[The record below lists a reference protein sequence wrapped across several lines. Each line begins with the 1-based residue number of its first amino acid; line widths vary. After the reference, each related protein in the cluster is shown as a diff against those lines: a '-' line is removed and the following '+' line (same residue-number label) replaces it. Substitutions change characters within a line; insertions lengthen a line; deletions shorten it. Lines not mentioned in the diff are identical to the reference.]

1 LRLSRREFGLDA
13 GLAAAAAL
21 SLSVSPAGFVAE
33 RRDRKGLYRK
43 ARAGSLP
50 HQPAQP
56 ATLPATALIAVP
68 KSDSGAV
75 RFAPGASD
83 LGGDARSVLDSVAQ
97 KLSTQP
103 NQQIQLV
110 AYASAPG
117 SDANGAVEARLT
129 SLARAV
135 VVRDYL
141 IQRGVSGAQ
150 IKVRALGNRVEGAG
164 SPDRVDLMILG
175 S

>member
-1 LRLSRREFGLDA
+1 VIDRRIVFKVVLEVELHVDSRVDESTIEWVVSDQFRSSDGREPFSVEMMQVGFGK
-13 GLAAAAAL
+13 AAE
-21 SLSVSPAGFVAE
+21 VIAE
-33 RRDRKGLYRK
+33 RL
-43 ARAGSLP
+43 
-50 HQPAQP
+50 Q
-56 ATLPATALIAVP
+56 
-68 KSDSGAV
+68 
-75 RFAPGASD
+75 
-83 LGGDARSVLDSVAQ
+83 DSVAQ

-103 NQQIQLV
+103 NQHIQLV

-150 IKVRALGNRVEGAG
+150 IKVRALGNRAEGGG
-164 SPDRVDLMILG
+164 SLDRVDLMVLG